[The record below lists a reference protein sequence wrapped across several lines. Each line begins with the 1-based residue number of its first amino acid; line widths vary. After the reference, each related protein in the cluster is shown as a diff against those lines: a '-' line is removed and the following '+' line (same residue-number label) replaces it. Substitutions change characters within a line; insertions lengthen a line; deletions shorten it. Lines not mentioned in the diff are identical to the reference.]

1 MKLMEKVVFHLPGDS
16 FSKIMEY
23 VGQVGKKVTGEERLQ
38 GQILLEE
45 TYLRLCKGMNAPDL
59 AATVTVKKRFGDVSV
74 ELVAHGE
81 AVNPILSL
89 TEWVDDEADLYNVN
103 VLKANRERMGYA
115 RRNGANVVSIIIHE
129 GGTKEISLTV
139 LGLVLGLCCGA
150 LMKAVLPAET
160 LLWVEG
166 NINEP
171 FEAMFMHSLTM
182 MVAPV
187 IFFAIIAGLTNMSET
202 ADIGKMGVHMV
213 VQSVGLVISFSA
225 LGVGVGLLLFPG
237 ELTSLSGLFESGG
250 GETVAGGFSLK
261 NMLVDIIPANL
272 VDPFKGQ
279 NLLQVLFLAIF
290 FGVVMNRLGEKARI
304 AREIIEFMN
313 SFCLCVM
320 GIVVR
325 FVPLIVFLSMMK
337 LAFHTGP
344 EVLVV
349 LGKIL
354 FGCFFFIPL
363 CFVLFAVIL
372 AVYGKTSPTVYLR
385 KIFAFAPV
393 PLAINSSNAALP
405 KTLEFANERLG
416 ISPSLASF
424 ALPVGIQLH
433 QAGSCAYLALPAMM
447 MARVFDKSFT
457 VDFVLCL
464 IVYAFI
470 FAYTMPPVPGAGLIC
485 MGSVFSA
492 IGVPPETVMFF
503 LCIEPLCDMAA
514 TVVNV
519 GCNVA
524 SSLLVA
530 KKFDMWDDKKYMKG

>member
-1 MKLMEKVVFHLPGDS
+1 MIKTEKVIFHLPEDS
-16 FSKIMEY
+16 FSTIMEY
-23 VGQVGKKVTGEERLQ
+23 VVREGKKVTAEEQLH

-45 TYLRLCKGMNAPDL
+45 TYLRLCKGMNAPHL

-74 ELVAHGE
+74 ELVAPGE
-81 AVNPILSL
+81 AMNPILSL
-89 TEWVDDEADLYNVN
+89 TEWVDDEADLYSVN

-115 RRNGANVVSIIIHE
+115 RRNGANVVSIKIHE
-129 GGTKEISLTV
+129 GGTKEIFRTV

-150 LMKAVLPAET
+150 AMKATLPAEM
-160 LLWVEG
+160 LLWVEA

-171 FEAMFMHSLTM
+171 FEDMFMHSLTM

-213 VQSVGLVISFSA
+213 AQSVGFVFSFSV
-225 LGVGVGLLLFPG
+225 LSVGVGLLLFPG
-237 ELTSLSGLFESGG
+237 ELTSLAGFFESGG
-250 GETVAGGFSLK
+250 GGTVAGGFSLK
-261 NMLVDIIPANL
+261 SMIVDIIPANL
-272 VDPFKGQ
+272 VDPFKGE
-279 NLLQVLFLAIF
+279 NLLQVLFLALF
-290 FGVVMNRLGEKARI
+290 FGVVVNRLGEKAQI
-304 AREIIEFMN
+304 AKDIIEFMN

-320 GIVVR
+320 EMLVR

-344 EVLVV
+344 EVFVV

-354 FGCFFFIPL
+354 FGCYFCIPL
-363 CFVLFAVIL
+363 GFALFSVIL
-372 AVYGKTSPTVYLR
+372 AIYGKLSPMVFLR
-385 KIFAFAPV
+385 KLCAFAPV

-405 KTLEFANERLG
+405 KTLEFANARLG

-433 QAGSCAYLALPAMM
+433 QAGACVYLALPAIM
-447 MARVFDKSFT
+447 MARVFDKPFT
-457 VDFVLCL
+457 VDFLLSL

-503 LCIEPLCDMAA
+503 LCIEPLCDMAS
-514 TVVNV
+514 TVINV

-524 SSLLVA
+524 STLLVA

>member
-23 VGQVGKKVTGEERLQ
+23 VGQVGKKVTGEEMLR
-38 GQILLEE
+38 GEILLEE
-45 TYLRLCKGMNAPDL
+45 TYLRLCRGMNVPKLEAD
-59 AATVTVKKRFGDVSV
+59 VTVKKRFGDVSV
-74 ELVAHGE
+74 ELVARGE

-89 TEWVDDEADLYNVN
+89 TEWVEDEADLYSVN

-115 RRNGANVVSIIIHE
+115 RRNGANVVSIKIHE
-129 GGTKEISLTV
+129 GGTKEISLTI
-139 LGLVLGLCCGA
+139 LAMVLGLCCGA
-150 LMKAVLPAET
+150 VMKATLPAET

-187 IFFAIIAGLTNMSET
+187 IFFAIIGGLTSMSET
-202 ADIGKMGVHMV
+202 ADIGKMGAHMV
-213 VQSVGLVISFSA
+213 VQSVCFVMLFSA
-225 LGVGVGLLLFPG
+225 LCVGVGLVLFPG
-237 ELTSLSGLFESGG
+237 ELTSLASLFESSG
-250 GETVAGGFSLK
+250 GETAAGGFSLK
-261 NMLVDIIPANL
+261 SMLVDIIPANL

-279 NLLQVLFLAIF
+279 NLLQILFLALF
-290 FGVVMNRLGEKARI
+290 FGVVVNQLGEKAQI
-304 AREIIEFMN
+304 AKENVEFMN
-313 SFCLCVM
+313 SFCQRVM
-320 GIVVR
+320 GIIVR

-337 LAFHTGP
+337 MAFHTGP

-354 FGCFFFIPL
+354 LGNYFCIALG
-363 CFVLFAVIL
+363 FVLFAAIL
-372 AVYGKTSPTVYLR
+372 AIYGKLPPKVYIR
-385 KIFAFAPV
+385 KMAAFAPV
-393 PLAINSSNAALP
+393 PFAVSSSNAVLP
-405 KTLEFANERLG
+405 QTIKFANERLG
-416 ISPSLASF
+416 ISSSLASF

-433 QAGSCAYLALPAMM
+433 QAGACSYLVLPAMM

-464 IVYAFI
+464 IVYVFI

-492 IGVPPETVMFF
+492 IGVPPGTVMFF
-503 LCIEPLCDMAA
+503 LCIDSLCDMAM

-530 KKFDMWDDKKYMKG
+530 KKFDMWDEKKYMKD